1 MAEIVFIGGFAS
13 SEYQVNWIANK
24 MSIAC
29 EEEVEGITFVDASRN
44 LELTA
49 SKIHLKSVKTHS
61 AGFMAAQ
68 EVLQRI
74 PEATPLEIQAIA
86 PPSPTHQLM
95 LVHRSRRIGLNLM
108 VDSFKHPESAASN
121 FLHGAYILGEVA
133 LHSAQ
138 HVSAIPKIAKF
149 NAVDMASLNNSRN
162 IPTELVIMNNDEF
175 FELGYDDILKAR
187 REDVRITYIRGEHG
201 DLICRPEFVLGRI
214 ASAKAS
220 SDIDD
225 PSISGQLPH
234 PVQMPA

>member
-1 MAEIVFIGGFAS
+1 MAEKVFIGGFAS

-24 MSIAC
+24 MSIAY
-29 EEEVEGITFVDASRN
+29 EEEVEGITFVDATRN
-44 LELTA
+44 FELTA
-49 SKIHLKSVKTHS
+49 AKLHLKSVNTHS

-68 EVLQRI
+68 EALSHV

-86 PPSPTHQLM
+86 PPIPTPQVVL
-95 LVHRSRRIGLNLM
+95 LHRSRRIGRNLM
-108 VDSFKHPESAASN
+108 VDSLKHPESAASN

-149 NAVDMASLNNSRN
+149 NAVDMASENNFRN

-175 FELGYDDILKAR
+175 FELGYEDILKAKR
-187 REDVRITYIRGEHG
+187 KDVRITYIRGEHG

-214 ASAKAS
+214 AFAKAS
-220 SDIDD
+220 SGIDD
-225 PSISGQLPH
+225 LSVRDKIPH
-234 PVQMPA
+234 PVQLPA